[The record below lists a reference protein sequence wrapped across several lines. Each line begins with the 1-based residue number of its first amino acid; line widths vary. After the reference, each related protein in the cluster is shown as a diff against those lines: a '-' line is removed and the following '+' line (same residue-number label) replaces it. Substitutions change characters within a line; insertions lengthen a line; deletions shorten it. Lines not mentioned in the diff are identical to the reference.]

1 MRVVLSTIGRFHTF
15 DLARQL
21 HARGALQSVFTGYP
35 RFKLQ
40 NERLPAASIRTYPWI
55 HAPYMAAAGIR
66 SWARGINRHWEVLD
80 RKALDAYVSRRLPEC
95 DVFVGL
101 SGSALRTGKVAQR
114 RGAKYVC
121 DRGSTHISSQ
131 NQLLR
136 EEHELWG
143 RPFRGIDPR
152 IMEQEMAEY
161 ATADCVTVPSSFNV
175 RTFISQ
181 GVPAAKIKLLPYGV
195 DLSRFNRTGTA
206 DASRFDIL
214 FAGNMSLRK
223 GLQYLLRAYQLV
235 QHPLKSLTLAGS
247 TDSDFIAA
255 MQARSL
261 WPDDVRVLGHVAQPM
276 LRDIM
281 SRSHVLVLPS
291 IEEGL
296 AMVQAQAMACACPV
310 IATENTGSRDLFD
323 DAQEGFIVP
332 IRSAEA
338 LAQRLQQLA
347 DDPALRQRMSEAAL
361 DRVKRSRG
369 WNDYGDL
376 AVATYRALAA

>member
-1 MRVVLSTIGRFHTF
+1 
-15 DLARQL
+15 
-21 HARGALQSVFTGYP
+21 
-35 RFKLQ
+35 
-40 NERLPAASIRTYPWI
+40 
-55 HAPYMAAAGIR
+55 MATSGIR
-66 SWARGINRHWEVLD
+66 SWARNINRHWEFLD
-80 RKALDAYVSRRLPEC
+80 RKALDAYVSKRLPEC

-152 IMEQEMAEY
+152 IIEQEMAEY
-161 ATADCVTVPSSFNV
+161 ATADCITVPSSFNV
-175 RTFISQ
+175 RTFLSH

-195 DLSRFNRTGTA
+195 DLSRFNRTGTP
-206 DASRFDIL
+206 DANRFDIL

-223 GLQYLLRAYQLV
+223 GMPYLLRAYQLV

-247 TDSDFIAA
+247 TDSDFIVA
-255 MQARSL
+255 MQACGL
-261 WPDDVRVLGHVAQPM
+261 WPDDVRVLGHVAQPT

-281 SRSHVLVLPS
+281 SRSHALVLPS

-310 IATENTGSRDLFD
+310 VATENTGSQDLFD
-323 DAQEGFIVP
+323 DGREGFIVP
-332 IRSAEA
+332 IRDAAAIAE
-338 LAQRLQQLA
+338 RLQRLA
-347 DDPALRQRMSEAAL
+347 DDPALRLQMSDAAL
-361 DRVKRSRG
+361 NRVKRSRG
-369 WNDYGDL
+369 WSDYGDS
-376 AVATYRALAA
+376 AFATYQSLAA